1 MCFTGHPATFRIFWH
16 LCFNHK
22 ILQLCNYIEFT
33 AKPLIMTWNT
43 YRVWSALLCSIDGAP
58 KVLLNCL
65 DCDAATQEP
74 ATHFQ
79 IPMCNRSCW
88 YLISL
93 ASSWPISQL
102 LWPAPSL
109 RPLRWLSAMMR
120 SSLQPWIATESTQK
134 CQSELWPSALV
145 LLVLL
150 CRIESMVLYLV
161 LRRWTHDVDWVLL
174 RLRYWQNMLSQCRS
188 STFPSL
194 LKISEMKP
202 SISGTPKTS
211 SLRLEMRWLELTGIM
226 KYFWEIT
233 LRWPIRWERGWIE
246 TQQLVLVML
255 SLLHGMMMY
264 IINFENVVTDWS
276 AFIKAHDS

>member
-1 MCFTGHPATFRIFWH
+1 MCFTGHPATFWIFWH
-16 LCFNHK
+16 SCFNHK

-43 YRVWSALLCSIDGAP
+43 YQVWSALLCSIDGAP

-65 DCDAATQEP
+65 DCDVATQQP
-74 ATHFQ
+74 ATHFW
-79 IPMCNRSCW
+79 IPTRNWSCW

-102 LWPAPSL
+102 LWPVPSL

-145 LLVLL
+145 LLILL
-150 CRIESMVLYLV
+150 CRIESMVLYLM
-161 LRRWTHDVDWVLL
+161 LRRWTHDIDWVLL
-174 RLRYWQNMLSQCRS
+174 RLGYWQNMLSQCRS

-194 LKISEMKP
+194 LKISEMKAQRLWH
-202 SISGTPKTS
+202 SKNKLAEAWDEMIGVNWYNEVF
-211 SLRLEMRWLELTGIM
+211 LRDNPEMANKMGKGLDQDRATCASHA
-226 KYFWEIT
+226 
-233 LRWPIRWERGWIE
+233 
-246 TQQLVLVML
+246 QLAAWYDDV
-255 SLLHGMMMY
+255 H
-264 IINFENVVTDWS
+264 N
-276 AFIKAHDS
+276 